1 VNESGAGK
9 FGQQERIRPPRAKF
23 GVNLSSQRC
32 STKSEETFLAD
43 RHKHLRAIVNQDGAV
58 ILDAESGTV
67 STLNWTGAI
76 VWQRLE
82 RGESVAAIASDLARM
97 TGEPIEAT
105 REDVVTFVDALRA
118 QDLLPS

>member
-1 VNESGAGK
+1 M
-9 FGQQERIRPPRAKF
+9 
-23 GVNLSSQRC
+23 
-32 STKSEETFLAD
+32 AD